1 MISKDELV
9 KSVAEKCGVP
19 LEISSFF
26 FEVFINRVS
35 NKLKPGE
42 TIQFDNYGY
51 FSKRNCRIHLEKSA
65 DSPAA
70 KAYLLQ
76 LILFSLEPSVKSD
89 LSSVHFLK
97 IPNLKSLWLDDK
109 EFQNSLKAGDFYP
122 HTERDQLIKAFAT
135 KAEVILGGLRKDYD
149 SELESEV
156 SVPLTFDLN
165 FLVKSGQ
172 KSSSTSKKDTE
183 KVDSKIKEEKK
194 NIDKS
199 EELPQDALPW
209 NYGTKF
215 LEKNKSVRPTDDSQ
229 TIRPQGR
236 TDPNIDLRKEPD
248 ISSEKRAKL
257 NEFEP
262 VRSHLSAEEVEE
274 DSPEDV
280 DTIKFILAKT
290 LDKDKE
296 SSSPKSFTE
305 VRSKTGA
312 RVVKEDWK
320 NKKTGSAGRLS
331 ETRLKY
337 TSYKQSK
344 NYLPLI
350 ILLAFVIIAGAAIYY
365 YFFRG
370 NGIKDRSG
378 MIVYDVQ
385 PPSNVNVIERDYEF
399 AVTYPYPKIE
409 FRNKIS
415 GYNPDAFLVA
425 EVKPEIIL
433 DKKPEIKPEEKP
445 IVKSEKTNIVKEQPK
460 TEEIISKPVEEK
472 PEKQETTPDLTEER
486 SNRIFLYKNYYVV
499 YIGSFNSSEAANRE
513 ADKYFDLGYNAFIEV
528 LERRGGKTV
537 YKLNVGDF
545 TSEEFAREFESN
557 YLNK

>member
-1 MISKDELV
+1 MISKDELI
-9 KSVAEKCGVP
+9 KNVAEKCGVP

-26 FEVFINRVS
+26 FEVFINRLS

-42 TIQFDNYGY
+42 IIQFDSYGY
-51 FSKRNCRIHLEKSA
+51 FHKRNCRIHLEKSS

-70 KAYLLQ
+70 RAYLLQ
-76 LILFSLEPSVKSD
+76 LILFSLETKIKSD
-89 LSSVHFLK
+89 FTAVHFLK
-97 IPNLKSLWLDDK
+97 IPNLKSLWVDD
-109 EFQNSLKAGDFYP
+109 EDFQSSLKAGDFSP

-149 SELESEV
+149 SELENELI
-156 SVPLTFDLN
+156 VPLTLDLN
-165 FLVKSGQ
+165 FLIKTGQ
-172 KSSSTSKKDTE
+172 KSSSTSKKDIGE
-183 KVDSKIKEEKK
+183 VNLNINVEKK
-194 NIDKS
+194 VADNKEDLS
-199 EELPQDALPW
+199 EDGLPW

-215 LEKNKSVRPTDDSQ
+215 LEKNKVTRPTDDSQ
-229 TIRPQGR
+229 TVRPEGR
-236 TDPNIDLRKEPD
+236 IDPNIHLRKESD

-262 VRSHLSAEEVEE
+262 VRSHLSNEEVQK

-280 DTIKFILAKT
+280 DTIKFILAKSFT
-290 LDKDKE
+290 NANE
-296 SSSPKSFTE
+296 TSTSKSFTE
-305 VRSKTGA
+305 VKSKTGA
-312 RVVKEDWK
+312 RLVKENGK
-320 NKKTGSAGRLS
+320 NKKSRTSGRLS

-337 TSYKQSK
+337 KSYKQSR
-344 NYLPLI
+344 NNLPLI
-350 ILLAFVIIAGAAIYY
+350 ILFAFIIIAGSAIYY

-370 NGIKDRSG
+370 NEIEDGFEN
-378 MIVYDVQ
+378 IVYEVK
-385 PPSNVNVIERDYEF
+385 PPSNVNVIERNYEF

-433 DKKPEIKPEEKP
+433 DKKPEIEPEVKP
-445 IVKSEKTNIVKEQPK
+445 IVKSEKTDIVKEQPK
-460 TEEIISKPVEEK
+460 TTEKKSTPVE
-472 PEKQETTPDLTEER
+472 EKQETTPDLTVES

-499 YIGSFNSSEAANRE
+499 YVGSFNSSDAANRE
-513 ADKYFDLGYNAFIEV
+513 ADRYFDLGYNAFVEV

-545 TSEEFAREFESN
+545 TSEEFARQFESK

>member
-1 MISKDELV
+1 MISKDELIRN
-9 KSVAEKCGVP
+9 VAEKCGVP

-26 FEVFINRVS
+26 FDVFINRIS
-35 NKLKPGE
+35 NRLKPGE
-42 TIQFDNYGY
+42 IIQFDNFGY
-51 FSKRNCRIHLEKSA
+51 FNKRNCRIHLEKSS
-65 DSPAA
+65 DSPTA

-76 LILFSLEPSVKSD
+76 LILFSLEPKVKSD
-89 LSSVHFLK
+89 LTSVHFLK
-97 IPNLKSLWLDDK
+97 IPNLKTLWIDDK
-109 EFQNSLKAGDFYP
+109 EFQSSLKAGDFYP

-149 SELESEV
+149 SELENELI
-156 SVPLTFDLN
+156 VPLTLDLN
-165 FLVKSGQ
+165 FLIKTGQ
-172 KSSSTSKKDTE
+172 KSSSTSKKDIGE
-183 KVDSKIKEEKK
+183 VNLNVNVEKK
-194 NIDKS
+194 VADNKEDLS
-199 EELPQDALPW
+199 EDGLPW

-215 LEKNKSVRPTDDSQ
+215 LEKNKVTRPTDDSQ
-229 TIRPQGR
+229 TMRPKGR
-236 TDPNIDLRKEPD
+236 IDPNIHLRKESD

-262 VRSHLSAEEVEE
+262 VRSHLSNEEVEK

-280 DTIKFILAKT
+280 DTIKFILAKSLT
-290 LDKDKE
+290 NANE
-296 SSSPKSFTE
+296 TSTSKSFTE
-305 VRSKTGA
+305 VKSKTGA
-312 RVVKEDWK
+312 RLVKENGK
-320 NKKTGSAGRLS
+320 NKKSRSSGRLS

-337 TSYKQSK
+337 KSYKQSR
-344 NYLPLI
+344 NNLPLI
-350 ILLAFVIIAGAAIYY
+350 ILFVFVIIAGAAIYY

-370 NGIKDRSG
+370 NGIEEGSG
-378 MIVYDVQ
+378 NIVYDVK

-433 DKKPEIKPEEKP
+433 DKKPEIKPE
-445 IVKSEKTNIVKEQPK
+445 VKSEKTNKVKEQPK
-460 TEEIISKPVEEK
+460 TTEIISTPVE
-472 PEKQETTPDLTEER
+472 EKQETTPDLTEES

-499 YIGSFNSSEAANRE
+499 YVGSFSSSDAANRE
-513 ADKYFDLGYNAFIEV
+513 ADRYFDLGYNAFIEV
-528 LERRGGKTV
+528 FERRGGKTV

-545 TSEEFAREFESN
+545 TSEEFARQFESK

>member
-1 MISKDELV
+1 MISKDELI
-9 KSVAEKCGVP
+9 KNVAEKCGVP

-26 FEVFINRVS
+26 FEVFINRLS

-42 TIQFDNYGY
+42 IIQFDSYGY
-51 FSKRNCRIHLEKSA
+51 FHKRNCRIHLEKSS

-70 KAYLLQ
+70 RAYLLQ
-76 LILFSLEPSVKSD
+76 LILFSLETKIKSD
-89 LSSVHFLK
+89 FTAVHFLK
-97 IPNLKSLWLDDK
+97 IPNLKSLWVDD
-109 EFQNSLKAGDFYP
+109 EDFQSSLKAGDFSP

-149 SELESEV
+149 SELENELI
-156 SVPLTFDLN
+156 VPLTLDLN
-165 FLVKSGQ
+165 FLIKTGQ
-172 KSSSTSKKDTE
+172 KSSSTSKKDIGE
-183 KVDSKIKEEKK
+183 VNLNINVEKK
-194 NIDKS
+194 VADNKEDLS
-199 EELPQDALPW
+199 EDGLPW

-215 LEKNKSVRPTDDSQ
+215 LEKNKVTRPTDDSQ
-229 TIRPQGR
+229 TVRPEGR
-236 TDPNIDLRKEPD
+236 IDPNIHLRKESD

-262 VRSHLSAEEVEE
+262 VRSHLSNEEVQK

-280 DTIKFILAKT
+280 DTIKFILAKSFT
-290 LDKDKE
+290 NANE
-296 SSSPKSFTE
+296 TSTSKSFTE
-305 VRSKTGA
+305 VKSKTGA
-312 RVVKEDWK
+312 RLVKENGK
-320 NKKTGSAGRLS
+320 NKKSRTSGRLS

-337 TSYKQSK
+337 KSYKQSR
-344 NYLPLI
+344 NNLPLI
-350 ILLAFVIIAGAAIYY
+350 ILFAFVIIAGSAIYY

-370 NGIKDRSG
+370 NEIENGFEN
-378 MIVYDVQ
+378 IVYEVK
-385 PPSNVNVIERDYEF
+385 PPSNVNVIERNYEF

-433 DKKPEIKPEEKP
+433 DKKPEIEPEVKP
-445 IVKSEKTNIVKEQPK
+445 IVKSEKTDIVKEQPK
-460 TEEIISKPVEEK
+460 TTEKKSTPVE
-472 PEKQETTPDLTEER
+472 EKQETTPDLTVES

-499 YIGSFNSSEAANRE
+499 YVGSFNSSDAANRE
-513 ADKYFDLGYNAFIEV
+513 ADRYFDLGYNAFVEV

-545 TSEEFAREFESN
+545 TSEEFARQFESK